1 MKKVII
7 KNKDGVIGWGA
18 EMLDPTQWIADC
30 IANNVW
36 GFPERWVLHKDEPMA
51 PAYDEADVLEERI
64 VEDMPAVEAVLIS
77 EAIPGRPAVMDEAG
91 NIVQA
96 EIPETPAVYSEAI
109 PARTHK
115 EVKLRAEYVVEI
127 SDITQML
134 ELQSLSTE
142 ALRYLESTDWMVLRH
157 IRQKALGS
165 VQSLTDEQYL
175 ELEQTRAE
183 KATLV
188 VK

>member
-1 MKKVII
+1 
-7 KNKDGVIGWGA
+7 
-18 EMLDPTQWIADC
+18 MLDPQTWIADGV
-30 IANNVW
+30 AGNWW
-36 GFPERWVLHKDEPMA
+36 GKPERWSLHKDEPMA
-51 PAYDEADVLEERI
+51 DGYDEADVIEERT
-64 VEDMPAVEAVLIS
+64 VEDYPAIEPVLIS
-77 EAIPGRPAVMDEAG
+77 EAIPGIPAVMDEAG

>member
-1 MKKVII
+1 MKKVTII
-7 KNKDGVIGWGA
+7 QKNGQHTFNELEEPSA
-18 EMLDPTQWIADC
+18 WIAEC
-30 IANNVW
+30 VTSNAW
-36 GFPERWVLHKDEPMA
+36 GLPERWVLHKDEPMA

-77 EAIPGRPAVMDEAG
+77 EAIPGSPAVMDEAG

-115 EVKLRAEYVVEI
+115 EVKLRAEYTVEI
-127 SDITQML
+127 EDITAIL

-142 ALRYLESTDWMVLRH
+142 ALRYLESTDWMI
-157 IRQKALGS
+157 IREIDAGILCPAEVKQA
-165 VQSLTDEQYL
+165 
-175 ELEQTRAE
+175 RAE
-183 KATLV
+183 ARTRV

>member
-7 KNKDGVIGWGA
+7 KNKQGVMGWGA

-30 IANNVW
+30 VAGNVW
-36 GFPERWVLHKDEPMA
+36 GLPERWVLHKDEPMA

-77 EAIPGRPAVMDEAG
+77 EAIPGSPAVMDEAG
-91 NIVQA
+91 NIVQS

-115 EVKLRAEYVVEI
+115 EVKLRAEYSVEI
-127 SDITQML
+127 EDISANVQ
-134 ELQSLSTE
+134 QDKDNAE
-142 ALRYLESTDWMVLRH
+142 ALAYLASTDWMVLRS
-157 IRQKALGS
+157 IDNGIPYPEEIKA
-165 VQSLTDEQYL
+165 E
-175 ELEQTRAE
+175 RA
-183 KATLV
+183 AARARI